1 MPPNLPLRNRPNPH
15 QTQIN
20 HNSNNPNDPKHLPI
34 IHPIIPKNNRENN
47 PAQIPRSTRTPTHDA
62 IGMRMHVRHE
72 GEIRPVARFE
82 EECHTGNETEH
93 GGFVMGVCESYRDLK
108 CPGDDG
114 EGVQKGF
121 LPPDARVRV
130 QCVGYQT
137 PRGAEGHVQQPK
149 HSGPASRPRLPQR
162 FEILEVVGAEDGV
175 DGEFGAEGTEVVHGG
190 HEGLEGEDDGHG
202 FFEGRFL
209 DDFAAGDVEHLLF
222 ADLGFAVVGDAAGG
236 AFGVEDHL
244 CVVVAGRGAGV
255 GG

>member
-1 MPPNLPLRNRPNPH
+1 MPTNLPLRNRPNPH

-20 HNSNNPNDPKHLPI
+20 NNSNNPNDPKHLPI
-34 IHPIIPKNNRENN
+34 IHPIIPENNRKDNA
-47 PAQIPRSTRTPTHDA
+47 PQIPRPARTPTHDA

-72 GEIRPVARFE
+72 GEIGPVARFE
-82 EECHTGNETEH
+82 EECHTGYETEH
-93 GGFVMGVCESYRDLK
+93 GGFMVRVCESYRDLK
-108 CPGDDG
+108 RSSYDG
-114 EGVQKGF
+114 EGVQEGF
-121 LPPDARVRV
+121 FAPDARVRV
-130 QCVGYQT
+130 QCVGDKTACGPESHVQKTEHGGPT
-137 PRGAEGHVQQPK
+137 PR
-149 HSGPASRPRLPQR
+149 SRLTQR

-175 DGEFGAEGTEVVHGG
+175 DGEFGAEGTEVVHRG

-202 FFEGRFL
+202 FFEGGFL

-222 ADLGFAVVGDAAGG
+222 ADLGLAVVGDAAGG